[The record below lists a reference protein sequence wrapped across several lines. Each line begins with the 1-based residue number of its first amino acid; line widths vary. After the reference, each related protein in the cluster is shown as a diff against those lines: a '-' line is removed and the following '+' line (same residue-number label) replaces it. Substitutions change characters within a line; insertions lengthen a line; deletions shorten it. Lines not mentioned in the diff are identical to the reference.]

1 MYKILIFLIIGFF
14 TVWLVLADNQNNTHI
29 NNSLLSSI
37 SYKYS
42 KIYNLSDEQI
52 INLNCVDFLKSD
64 MLWASKFEKQ
74 YYIHYVNRCIKY
86 KNNKSVNY
94 YIKTLFIDRDDFITF
109 YDYYW
114 EYNDYLESYDY
125 ITFEEYLEFNE
136 KYIEAD
142 FNIFKKKQS
151 EYKKL
156 LNQMKIIN

>member
-1 MYKILIFLIIGFF
+1 M
-14 TVWLVLADNQNNTHI
+14 
-29 NNSLLSSI
+29 
-37 SYKYS
+37 
-42 KIYNLSDEQI
+42 
-52 INLNCVDFLKSD
+52 
-64 MLWASKFEKQ
+64 
-74 YYIHYVNRCIKY
+74 
-86 KNNKSVNY
+86 
-94 YIKTLFIDRDDFITF
+94 FIDRDDFITF